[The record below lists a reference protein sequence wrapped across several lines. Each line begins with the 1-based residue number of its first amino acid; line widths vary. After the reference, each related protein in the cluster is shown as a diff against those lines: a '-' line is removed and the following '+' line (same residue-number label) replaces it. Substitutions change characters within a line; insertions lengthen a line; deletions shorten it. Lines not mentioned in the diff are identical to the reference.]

1 MGNIF
6 FLFLGILLI
15 INSKA
20 NFLCN
25 NLQAMVHELIGI
37 QDNKV
42 DLRNMDNVPKDQ
54 QVELHSP
61 VYLTYMIYITFVVL
75 IGDEFFISQS

>member
-1 MGNIF
+1 
-6 FLFLGILLI
+6 
-15 INSKA
+15 
-20 NFLCN
+20 
-25 NLQAMVHELIGI
+25 MVHELIGI

-42 DLRNMDNVPKDQ
+42 DLRNMDKVPEDQ

-75 IGDEFFISQS
+75 IGDEFSISQS